1 MKFAAPLPIDAI
13 LDELRA
19 ALAARASAVLVAPP
33 GAGKTTRV
41 PLALMDEGW
50 LEGRKILV
58 LEPRRIAARAAAE
71 RMAHTLSE
79 AVGERIGLRARMVSK
94 SGPKTRIEVVTE
106 GVFTRMILDD
116 PELSG
121 IGAVLFDEFHERSLD
136 ADLGL
141 ALALD
146 CQGGLRD
153 DLRVLPMSATLDGAR
168 VARLLGDAPVIA
180 SEGRA
185 FPVETRYLG
194 RDESARI
201 EDRMA
206 DAVMR
211 ALRAEP
217 GSILAFLP
225 GQGEIRRTE
234 ERLKERISDP
244 AIVLAPLYGAMDR
257 EAQDRALEPAPKG
270 QRKAVLATS
279 IAETSITIEGVSVVI
294 DSGLARVPRFEPDA
308 GVTRLETVR
317 VSRASADQRRG
328 RAGRTEPGVCYRL
341 WDEPQTQSLPA
352 YAEPEIRSAD
362 FSGLLL
368 DCAEWGTADPLSL
381 SWLDPPAAAAI
392 AAAREELTELEAL
405 DAQGRIT
412 AMGKRLRS
420 LPLPPRLARMVISA
434 GELGH
439 AEEAAQ
445 IAAVMVERGL
455 GGNDADLAH
464 RLENF
469 RRDRSHR
476 ASEMRKLAVGWAR
489 MAGAGRTRQ
498 ELSQAPLQSPL
509 TPALS
514 REGRGSPGVP
524 VEKAFSSPAE
534 RKNGAVA
541 AGTYPL
547 PSRER
552 VAAKQPGEGGL
563 SQSLSSKGTGQQVAG
578 EDMTLAHLLA
588 LAFPER
594 TAKARGAPG
603 QFLLANGRGA
613 NLDPAHPLARSPFL
627 VAAELSGSAAS
638 TRILLA
644 AAAGEADVLAV
655 AGNRLSETDE
665 TEFDPGAAALRSR
678 RIRRLGAI
686 VLANE
691 PRPVMPGDES
701 ARLLAE
707 GLARLGVSRLPW
719 SGAQIQLR
727 NRVGFLRAA
736 GDGEW
741 PDLSDEAL
749 AKTGA
754 EWLAPYLASK
764 TKLSEIGAEDLGS
777 ALDALL
783 PWNLKR
789 RLEEEAPPHF
799 EAPTGNRH
807 AIDYESESAPAL
819 HIRVQE
825 LFGLTQHPSIAGGKL
840 PLTLY
845 LLSPAQRPIQVTRDL
860 PGFWRGSWAAV
871 KAEMKGR
878 YPRHPWPD
886 DPASA
891 APTARAKPR
900 GT

>member
-1 MKFAAPLPIDAI
+1 MKFATPLPIDDV
-13 LDELRA
+13 LDELRN
-19 ALAARASAVLVAPP
+19 ALAVRAAAVLVAPP

-41 PLALMDEGW
+41 PLALMDESW
-50 LEGRKILV
+50 LAGRKILV

-79 AVGERIGLRARMVSK
+79 TVGERIGLRARMVSK

-146 CQGGLRD
+146 CQRGLRE
-153 DLRVLPMSATLDGAR
+153 DLRILPMSATLDGAR
-168 VARLLGDAPVIA
+168 VAQPLGKATVIE
-180 SEGRA
+180 SVGRA

-194 RDESARI
+194 RDDTARI

-211 ALRAEP
+211 ALRTES

-225 GQGEIRRTE
+225 GQGEIRRVE
-234 ERLKERISDP
+234 ERLRERISDP

-257 EAQDRALEPAPKG
+257 EAQDLALMPAPKG
-270 QRKAVLATS
+270 VRKVVLATS
-279 IAETSITIEGVSVVI
+279 IAETSITIEGVRVVI
-294 DSGLARVPRFEPDA
+294 DSGLARVPRFEPDV
-308 GVTRLETVR
+308 GLTRLETVR
-317 VSRASADQRRG
+317 VSRAAADQRRG
-328 RAGRTEPGVCYRL
+328 RAGRTEPGVCFRL

-362 FSGLLL
+362 LAGLML
-368 DCAEWGTADPLSL
+368 DCAEWGTTDPRQL
-381 SWLDPPAAAAI
+381 SWMDPPSAAAI
-392 AAAREELTELEAL
+392 DAAREELTELEAL
-405 DAQGRIT
+405 DGGGRIT

-420 LPLPPRLARMVISA
+420 LPLPPRLARMVIVAA
-434 GELGH
+434 GLGH
-439 AEEAAQ
+439 ANEAAE

-455 GGNDADLAH
+455 GGNDLDLAH
-464 RLENF
+464 RLDGF
-469 RRDRSHR
+469 RRDRSRR
-476 ASEMRKLAVGWAR
+476 ASDMRKLATGWAR
-489 MAGAGRTRQ
+489 MASAGRSAQ
-498 ELSQAPLQSPL
+498 EP
-509 TPALS
+509 
-514 REGRGSPGVP
+514 RENMSIAR
-524 VEKAFSSPAE
+524 
-534 RKNGAVA
+534 
-541 AGTYPL
+541 
-547 PSRER
+547 
-552 VAAKQPGEGGL
+552 
-563 SQSLSSKGTGQQVAG
+563 
-578 EDMTLAHLLA
+578 MLA

-594 TAKARGAPG
+594 IGKARGSPG

-613 NLDPAHPLARSPFL
+613 NLDAAHPLARSPYL

-644 AAAGEADVLAV
+644 AAAEEADVFV
-655 AGNRLSETDE
+655 AAGKRIRETDE
-665 TEFDPGAAALRSR
+665 IDFDPSAGALRAR
-678 RIRRLGAI
+678 RVRRLDAI
-686 VLANE
+686 PLANE
-691 PRPVMPGDES
+691 PLPVVASEET

-707 GLARLGVSRLPW
+707 GIAKLGLGRLPW
-719 SGAQIQLR
+719 SKAQIQLR
-727 NRVGFLRAA
+727 DRIGFLRAA
-736 GDGEW
+736 GEDEW
-741 PDLSDEAL
+741 PDLTDEAL
-749 AKTGA
+749 TRTAA
-754 EWLAPYLASK
+754 EWLAPYLAGK
-764 TKLSEIGAEDLGS
+764 TKLSEVGADDLGS

-783 PWNLKR
+783 PWHFKR
-789 RLEEEAPPHF
+789 RLEEEAPTHF

-807 AIDYESESAPAL
+807 AIDYETAGAPAL

-825 LFGLTQHPSIAGGKL
+825 LFGLTHHPSIAGGKL

-845 LLSPAQRPIQVTRDL
+845 LLSPAHRPIQVTRDL
-860 PGFWRGSWAAV
+860 PGFWKGSWAAV

-891 APTARAKPR
+891 VPTARAKPR